1 MNVNADIFAFPVS
14 LLLGAAFL
22 LMVYILHRWKGGG
35 RFVGKMSW
43 KGAAIA
49 SLSVICAII
58 LIEGIWACG
67 AVHSVIFIIAML
79 VFLLCLG
86 LAILRGFVEHKK
98 ACFLLCHG
106 GLFVVLFASFFGSPD
121 SLKMKVALKEGGEQ
135 VNYAYGLN
143 GALNPLPMT
152 LELKSF
158 TIDYY
163 EGTAMPKQYTSSLL
177 IDGKEKRVRVNSPC
191 SVGQY
196 AFFQEGFSSQEGSS
210 GQKASN
216 AIYSVIGISR
226 DPWLPIVYIGM
237 ALLAAGCLLMIGG
250 GWKMKLLLPV
260 AIVVAVAFTALSVA
274 RINFG
279 TLMPALR
286 SLWFVP
292 HLIVYMAAYAF
303 LAIAL
308 VIAVIAL
315 IRGRKSAEITDK
327 MVRISSALI
336 AIGMLCGAVWAR
348 EAWGDYWTWDP
359 KESLAAVTW
368 LITLI
373 YIHIN
378 PIRRKILIITLLL
391 AFISLQF
398 TWYGV
403 NYLPSA
409 KQSLHT
415 YNTR

>member
-35 RFVGKMSW
+35 KFVGMMSE
-43 KGAAIA
+43 KVAAIV

-86 LAILRGFVEHKK
+86 LAILRGFAEHKK

-106 GLFVVLFASFFGSPD
+106 GLFVILFASFFGSPD
-121 SLKMKVALKEGGEQ
+121 TLKLKAALKEGGEQ
-135 VNYAYGLN
+135 VNYAYGLD

-177 IDGKEKRVRVNSPC
+177 IDGKERRVKVNSPC

-196 AFFQEGFSSQEGSS
+196 AFFQEGFQEAPAGR
-210 GQKASN
+210 
-216 AIYSVIGISR
+216 YSVIGISR

-250 GWKMKLLLPV
+250 GWNMKVFLPI

-292 HLIVYMAAYAF
+292 HLIIYMAAYAF

-315 IRGRKSAEITDK
+315 IRGRKSAEAVDK

-378 PIRRKILIITLLL
+378 PIKRKILIIILLL